1 MSLLAD
7 RSPKSVAGRT
17 EFRKLWQTGTVRG
30 ANNALDEA
38 EEAGVAPEIDI
49 QVEGTKIIYASAF
62 HRREAYVS
70 PTRGAQGNALKTILS
85 MGYVL
90 NEKLGED
97 ASGEPPLYL
106 QVRTRQSTRL
116 PSRRPGF
123 QVT

>member
-49 QVEGTKIIYASAF
+49 QVEGTKIIYSIRVSSPRGLCQPNARSA
-62 HRREAYVS
+62 RQRLKDNPVYGICSEREV
-70 PTRGAQGNALKTILS
+70 G
-85 MGYVL
+85 
-90 NEKLGED
+90 
-97 ASGEPPLYL
+97 
-106 QVRTRQSTRL
+106 
-116 PSRRPGF
+116 
-123 QVT
+123 